1 MPLLPEQVKGA
12 MDTFHRDI
20 TEPTVEFTCAMRRS
34 TSSYHFAFI
43 EDPKV
48 YGMERPELPP
58 PGKGI
63 PVFPDDLDHSE
74 VLDIESHRT
83 LKVGRVEPNEDGSFG
98 NRVMTV
104 DPALY
109 RR

>member
-1 MPLLPEQVKGA
+1 MPLLPEQVKAA
-12 MDTFHRDI
+12 MDAFHRDI

-43 EDPKV
+43 KDPKG
-48 YGMERPELPP
+48 YEMERPELPP

-74 VLDIESHRT
+74 FLDIESHRT
-83 LKVGRVEPNEDGSFG
+83 LKVGRVESNEDGSLG

-104 DPALY
+104 YPALY